1 MRDIIFI
8 SELRIETVIGIF
20 DWERQ
25 IKQTVVLDLELAT
38 DISMAAAS
46 DHIDD
51 TIDYKTLTKSII
63 SYVEDSEFQLVE
75 TLAERVCEL
84 VRNDFGVP
92 WVRLKLNKPGAL
104 RGARDVG
111 ILIERGSR

>member
-1 MRDIIFI
+1 MQDIIFI
-8 SELRIETVIGIF
+8 NELQIETVIGIF

-25 IKQTVVLDLELAT
+25 IKQTVVLDLKLAT
-38 DISMAAAS
+38 DISKAAAS

-51 TIDYKTLTKSII
+51 TIDYKTLTKTII
-63 SYVEDSEFQLVE
+63 TFVEASEFQLVE

-84 VRNDFGVP
+84 VRSDFNVA
-92 WVRLKLNKPGAL
+92 WVRLRLNKLGAL

>member
-1 MRDIIFI
+1 MQDIIFI
-8 SELRIETVIGIF
+8 NKLQIETVIGIF

-38 DISMAAAS
+38 DISKAAAS

-51 TIDYKTLTKSII
+51 TIDYKTLTKTVITF
-63 SYVEDSEFQLVE
+63 VEASEFQLVE
-75 TLAERVCEL
+75 TLAERICEL
-84 VRNDFGVP
+84 VRNDFNVA
-92 WVRLKLNKPGAL
+92 WVRLRLNKPGAL

>member
-1 MRDIIFI
+1 MQDIIFI
-8 SELRIETVIGIF
+8 NELQIETVIGIF

-38 DISMAAAS
+38 DISKAAAS

-51 TIDYKTLTKSII
+51 TIDYKTLTKTII
-63 SYVEDSEFQLVE
+63 TFVEASEFQLVE

-84 VRNDFGVP
+84 VRSDFNVA
-92 WVRLKLNKPGAL
+92 WVRLRLNKPGAL